1 MELELVDD
9 FIQIQ
14 LYFVTQL
21 ELKEKEKIDKY
32 QDVARELRKLSKLST
47 IAPSTK
53 FTPTHFFFYQTVVLN
68 IRLRNPVLISS
79 LVLFPFQLRLGS
91 PNILTIP

>member
-1 MELELVDD
+1 MSRLTVVDD
-9 FIQIQ
+9 FVQIR

-32 QDVARELRKLSKLST
+32 QDLARELRKLSKLSI

-53 FTPTHFFFYQTVVLN
+53 FTPTHFFLPN
-68 IRLRNPVLISS
+68 SS
-79 LVLFPFQLRLGS
+79 SEHSTSKSCPD
-91 PNILTIP
+91 

>member
-9 FIQIQ
+9 FIQIR

-32 QDVARELRKLSKLST
+32 QDLARAL
-47 IAPSTK
+47 TK
-53 FTPTHFFFYQTVVLN
+53 ETVQAVYKVCA
-68 IRLRNPVLISS
+68 ID
-79 LVLFPFQLRLGS
+79 
-91 PNILTIP
+91 